1 MTPVASYCR
10 VSTDSADQAN
20 SFASQQRYFAEYIS
34 RQPDWEL
41 YQTYADEG
49 ITGTSTKKRAAFN
62 RMITDAHLGKFRM
75 ILTKEVSR
83 FSRNILDTIAYT
95 RELRQLGVGVLFMN
109 DGINT
114 MDPDAELRLSIM
126 GSIAQEES
134 RKTSSRVKSG
144 QTRQMEQ
151 GVVFGKSLLGYYVKH
166 GSLTV
171 NPDEAEL
178 VKLIFHKYGI
188 EKKGTTTIARE
199 LQAAGYHTHTG
210 NAKWSNS
217 HIVKILRNEKYVG
230 DLIQKK
236 TFTPDYLTHI
246 KKYNQGEEPMVV
258 LTNHHEPI
266 IDRTLWDI
274 VQAELGKRNRKRGGE
289 SGYSN
294 RYLFSGKIICGEC
307 GASFVS
313 RRKKQKDS
321 SYYQYWSCCTAA
333 AEGSR
338 HINIQGREVGCDIG
352 KMLRNELVIDI
363 LRQSLASIQID
374 RKWIVQNITQ
384 IVLGAIR
391 AEGQGNAITAGR
403 LAHEIRQLEQ
413 KKVDILDAFFSNSI
427 SQTDMKL
434 VNDRYNRELSAL
446 QARLEAVQDS
456 KNTEETTLTAV
467 QQRVAAIVNGE
478 SAGAAFYKKLIDHM
492 VVYRDQRVEV
502 CLHFLPQ
509 KWTFTLCKD
518 DPSVPISVSRPFSSG

>member
-1 MTPVASYCR
+1 M
-10 VSTDSADQAN
+10 
-20 SFASQQRYFAEYIS
+20 
-34 RQPDWEL
+34 
-41 YQTYADEG
+41 
-49 ITGTSTKKRAAFN
+49 
-62 RMITDAHLGKFRM
+62 
-75 ILTKEVSR
+75 
-83 FSRNILDTIAYT
+83 
-95 RELRQLGVGVLFMN
+95 
-109 DGINT
+109 
-114 MDPDAELRLSIM
+114 
-126 GSIAQEES
+126 
-134 RKTSSRVKSG
+134 
-144 QTRQMEQ
+144 
-151 GVVFGKSLLGYYVKH
+151 
-166 GSLTV
+166 
-171 NPDEAEL
+171 
-178 VKLIFHKYGI
+178 
-188 EKKGTTTIARE
+188 
-199 LQAAGYHTHTG
+199 
-210 NAKWSNS
+210 
-217 HIVKILRNEKYVG
+217 
-230 DLIQKK
+230 
-236 TFTPDYLTHI
+236 
-246 KKYNQGEEPMVV
+246 
-258 LTNHHEPI
+258 
-266 IDRTLWDI
+266 
-274 VQAELGKRNRKRGGE
+274 
-289 SGYSN
+289 
-294 RYLFSGKIICGEC
+294 
-307 GASFVS
+307 
-313 RRKKQKDS
+313 
-321 SYYQYWSCCTAA
+321 
-333 AEGSR
+333 
-338 HINIQGREVGCDIG
+338 GCDIG